1 MRLLL
6 LLFILAV
13 IAISITNL
21 RVGLILQALACGP
34 GYGDI
39 LEATV
44 TFFSNV
50 APVTRA
56 GLLVNVESWL
66 PYHWHL
72 ICTTGDGPVHRARV
86 TISESGP
93 GPGCN
98 PITRPMLLTRLN
110 FTFCRRYQ
118 EHCER
123 RNHKSNI
130 SDWAPAEPLSRLLF
144 YWK

>member
-1 MRLLL
+1 M
-6 LLFILAV
+6 V
-13 IAISITNL
+13 IAISKDITNL

-39 LEATV
+39 LEA

-86 TISESGP
+86 MISESGRH
-93 GPGCN
+93 GA
-98 PITRPMLLTRLN
+98 RARL
-110 FTFCRRYQ
+110 Q
-118 EHCER
+118 P
-123 RNHKSNI
+123 NHTANVTHKI
-130 SDWAPAEPLSRLLF
+130 EFHIL
-144 YWK
+144 

>member
-1 MRLLL
+1 LHL
-6 LLFILAV
+6 LLFMLAV

-39 LEATV
+39 LEA

-86 TISESGP
+86 TISESGLQ
-93 GPGCN
+93 GA
-98 PITRPMLLTRLN
+98 RARL
-110 FTFCRRYQ
+110 Q
-118 EHCER
+118 P
-123 RNHKSNI
+123 NHTANVTHKI
-130 SDWAPAEPLSRLLF
+130 EFHIL
-144 YWK
+144 

>member
-1 MRLLL
+1 MMRLLL
-6 LLFILAV
+6 LLFIFAV

-39 LEATV
+39 LEAT
-44 TFFSNV
+44 FFSNV

-56 GLLVNVESWL
+56 CLLFDVESWL

-86 TISESGP
+86 TISESGLQGARARLQP
-93 GPGCN
+93 N
-98 PITRPMLLTRLN
+98 HTAMLLTRLN

-130 SDWAPAEPLSRLLF
+130 SD
-144 YWK
+144 